1 MSDPYSSH
9 VSGLESPASDGFAV
23 TPDDTNPL
31 PSVTRALYIG
41 GVGDVTVTMK
51 SGATVTFKAV
61 ATGAILPVRVVAVA
75 ATGTTAT
82 HLVGLA

>member
-1 MSDPYSSH
+1 MNDPYSSH

-31 PSVTRALYIG
+31 PSATRALYVG
-41 GVGDVTVTMK
+41 GGGDVTVTMK

-61 ATGAILPVRVVAVA
+61 AGGAILPVRVVAVA
-75 ATGTTAT
+75 ASGTTAT
-82 HLVGLA
+82 DLVGLA